1 MAEKPFSDIFYE
13 QYLHEEQLMSSR
25 CKKCGALYLPPR
37 PICAECHDANMEWE
51 EIKGQGKLAA
61 FTLINIGPAFMQK
74 EGYTRDRPYCL
85 GVVELEEGPRV
96 DARIEGVDTTK
107 PETIKVGMPL
117 RVKYLHRD
125 EGENKIT
132 YLAYEPM

>member
-1 MAEKPFSDIFYE
+1 M
-13 QYLHEEQLMSSR
+13 
-25 CKKCGALYLPPR
+25 
-37 PICAECHDANMEWE
+37 
-51 EIKGQGKLAA
+51 
-61 FTLINIGPAFMQK
+61 
-74 EGYTRDRPYCL
+74 
-85 GVVELEEGPRV
+85 ELEEGPRV

>member
-1 MAEKPFSDIFYE
+1 
-13 QYLHEEQLMSSR
+13 
-25 CKKCGALYLPPR
+25 
-37 PICAECHDANMEWE
+37 MEWE
-51 EIKGQGKLAA
+51 EIKGQGKLAG
-61 FTLINIGPAFMQK
+61 FTLINISPAFMQK

-107 PETIKVGMPL
+107 PQTIKVGMPL